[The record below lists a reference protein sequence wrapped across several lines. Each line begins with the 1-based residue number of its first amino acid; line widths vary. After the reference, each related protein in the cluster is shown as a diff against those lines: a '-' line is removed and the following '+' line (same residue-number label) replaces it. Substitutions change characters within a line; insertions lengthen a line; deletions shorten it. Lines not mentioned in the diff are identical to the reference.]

1 MNEKRKFYVNICIRI
16 RLKIII
22 YSVHETK
29 RLAVETSACKFI
41 VVKTSICMFLIMF
54 MSKFGIQGS

>member
-1 MNEKRKFYVNICIRI
+1 MCI

-29 RLAVETSACKFI
+29 RLAVEIYACKII
-41 VVKTSICMFLIMF
+41 VVKISMHVLIMF
-54 MSKFGIQGS
+54 MSRFGIQGS